1 MRNPLSVRERAF
13 AFASVWI
20 VACLAACQGPSVR
33 SVPERDR
40 SGANG
45 ERSRPAARP
54 TAASR
59 TNVSFP
65 GRTPELEPPVARGM
79 NFGSL
84 FAPAGGSA
92 EASADRDGTE
102 GDVVFR
108 EGTTVVRKQHVYDR
122 MLEVDPRRVQDIAE
136 ALRLDVRI
144 RELSQR
150 WDVQASDAEVDLSVR
165 RELARMQRDFE
176 KAGGF
181 VDFATYVE
189 AGFGRTLEDLT
200 QHLRVLAWRRSTRS
214 YVIRYAARRRG
225 VLRLQRF
232 LATTKEDADRVHAEV
247 AQGGD
252 LARLAEARSVGS
264 RARFGGRLP
273 PLAASSRHS
282 ATRLAD
288 GVEVGALG
296 PVLAV
301 TLEDG
306 SDGFGF
312 VRVLERIDPDPRPF
326 ADVHEEL
333 RRELERRPVERDE
346 IVAFGASAFDS

>member
-1 MRNPLSVRERAF
+1 MVSPSTE
-13 AFASVWI
+13 ASGI
-20 VACLAACQGPSVR
+20 GPT
-33 SVPERDR
+33 
-40 SGANG
+40 G
-45 ERSRPAARP
+45 
-54 TAASR
+54 
-59 TNVSFP
+59 
-65 GRTPELEPPVARGM
+65 ELEPPVARGLD
-79 NFGSL
+79 FGSL
-84 FAPAGGSA
+84 FTSASGSA
-92 EASADRDGTE
+92 EAATDRDASDD
-102 GDVVFR
+102 GDVVLR

-122 MLEVDPRRVQDIAE
+122 MLEVDPQRVQDIAE

-150 WDVQASDAEVDLSVR
+150 WDVRASDAEVDLSVR

-181 VDFATYVE
+181 ADFATYVE

-200 QHLRVLAWRRSTRS
+200 QHLRVLAWRRLTRS
-214 YVIRYAARRRG
+214 YVIRYVARRRG

-252 LARLAEARSVGS
+252 FARLAEARSVGS

-273 PLAASSRHS
+273 PLATSSEHS

-288 GVEVGALG
+288 GVETGALG
-296 PVLAV
+296 PVRAV
-301 TLEDG
+301 PLEDG

-312 VRVLERIDPDPRPF
+312 VRVLERIEPDPRSF

-346 IVAFGASAFDS
+346 IVAFGASAFDER